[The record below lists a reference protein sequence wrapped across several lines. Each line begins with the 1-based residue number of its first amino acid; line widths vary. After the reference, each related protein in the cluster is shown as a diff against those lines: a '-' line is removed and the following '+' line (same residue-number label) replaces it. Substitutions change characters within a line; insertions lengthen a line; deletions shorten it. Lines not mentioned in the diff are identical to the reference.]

1 MGFLSRLFGGDR
13 PDRPAPVRWVWVAT
27 GRNQPEADLLANIL
41 RQQEIPAYVRGR
53 VAATPE
59 MMALAPHEVLVPSDR
74 ALEAH
79 ALIDPM
85 VPLDGGVR

>member
-1 MGFLSRLFGGDR
+1 MGFLRTLLGRDR
-13 PDRPAPVRWVWVAT
+13 PPRPEPVRWVWVAT
-27 GRNQPEADLLANIL
+27 GRNQPEADMLANIL
-41 RQQEIPAYVRGR
+41 RQEDIPAFVRGR

-59 MMALAPHEVLVPSDR
+59 MMSLAPHEVLVPSDR

-85 VPLDGGVR
+85 EPLG

>member
-1 MGFLSRLFGGDR
+1 MGRLSRIFGRGHGPR
-13 PDRPAPVRWVWVAT
+13 AAPVRWVWVAT
-27 GRNQPEADLLANIL
+27 GRNQPEADMLANML
-41 RQQEIPAYVRGR
+41 RGASIPAMVRGR

-59 MMALAPHEVLVPSDR
+59 MMSLAPHEVLVPSDR

-85 VPLDGGVR
+85 EPLG

>member
-1 MGFLSRLFGGDR
+1 MGLLSRIFGRGR
-13 PDRPAPVRWVWVAT
+13 GPRPAPVRWVWVAT
-27 GRNQPEADLLANIL
+27 GRNQPEADMLANIL
-41 RQQEIPAYVRGR
+41 RREEIPAMVRGR

-59 MMALAPHEVLVPSDR
+59 MMSLAPHEVLVPSDR

-85 VPLDGGVR
+85 EPLG